1 MTAADD
7 LAVQSSGWARHVPGL
22 SLLRHYNRSWIRP
35 DIVAG
40 LILAAILVPQGMA
53 YAELAGLPAVTG
65 LYTTVACLVG
75 YAIMGPS
82 RILVLGP
89 DSAVSPLILAAILP
103 LLAGS
108 NDPATAIALAGIL
121 ALMVGAIEIG
131 LGLAKLGFVADLLS
145 KEVQVGYMNGLGIT
159 IIVGQLPKLCGFS
172 TDAEGFVN
180 QVKAFASNIDET
192 NRTTLLVG
200 VAALVLLLVLPRVS
214 KKLPA
219 ILVVIVGS
227 TLVSAVFDLSA
238 DGVKTVGALPQ
249 GFPSPA
255 LPWTK
260 LSDVGPL
267 LIAAVGITIVSLTDT
282 IATSTSFAARRGDEV
297 SPDQEMIGVGTSNL
311 AAGLFQGFAVSSSAS
326 RTAVAEQSG
335 AKSQVTG
342 LVGAGAVVLLLLFLN
357 SLLADLPQT
366 VLAAVVIA
374 AALSLIDPAALR
386 RYWKVRRSAL
396 VLSVVTSASVILL
409 GVIAGIVVAIGLSI
423 LLFFRRNWWPYGE
436 VLGRAPSGNWHSVRD
451 RETARQVPG
460 VVVFRWEAPLF
471 FANVGIFRDQLRSL
485 ARDESVEWIVL
496 QCEAVTDIDITAADM
511 LEQLSRQLDQQ
522 GVELAFVELRARLR
536 EQMRQYGLFKT
547 LDREQIYSSV
557 DAAIAAFANERDE
570 TSD

>member
-1 MTAADD
+1 
-7 LAVQSSGWARHVPGL
+7 
-22 SLLRHYNRSWIRP
+22 
-35 DIVAG
+35 
-40 LILAAILVPQGMA
+40 
-53 YAELAGLPAVTG
+53 
-65 LYTTVACLVG
+65 
-75 YAIMGPS
+75 
-82 RILVLGP
+82 
-89 DSAVSPLILAAILP
+89 
-103 LLAGS
+103 
-108 NDPATAIALAGIL
+108 
-121 ALMVGAIEIG
+121 
-131 LGLAKLGFVADLLS
+131 
-145 KEVQVGYMNGLGIT
+145 
-159 IIVGQLPKLCGFS
+159 
-172 TDAEGFVN
+172 
-180 QVKAFASNIDET
+180 
-192 NRTTLLVG
+192 
-200 VAALVLLLVLPRVS
+200 
-214 KKLPA
+214 
-219 ILVVIVGS
+219 
-227 TLVSAVFDLSA
+227 
-238 DGVKTVGALPQ
+238 
-249 GFPSPA
+249 
-255 LPWTK
+255 
-260 LSDVGPL
+260 
-267 LIAAVGITIVSLTDT
+267 VSLTDT

-374 AALSLIDPAALR
+374 AAVSLIDPAALR